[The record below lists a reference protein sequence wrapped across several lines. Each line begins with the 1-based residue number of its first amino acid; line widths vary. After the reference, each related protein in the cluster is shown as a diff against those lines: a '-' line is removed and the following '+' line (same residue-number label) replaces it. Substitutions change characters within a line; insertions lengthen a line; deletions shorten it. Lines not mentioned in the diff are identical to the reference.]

1 MSAMTNVAVAAAAAV
16 MVFMAPAFGSAQAPR
31 NPSPHDQQQRTG
43 NAASGAYGAA
53 SKSSRATRPAPRGRV
68 SQATDPSVR
77 VRAPDG
83 RDLGTDPDS
92 AIRFQLRRDSTMG
105 GM

>member
-16 MVFMAPAFGSAQAPR
+16 TVFMAPAFGSAQAPL
-31 NPSPHDQQQRTG
+31 NPNPRDQQQWAG
-43 NAASGAYGAA
+43 KAALGAYAAA
-53 SKSSRATRPAPRGRV
+53 SKSSRTARPAPRGRA

-77 VRAPDG
+77 VIAPDG